1 MFSRPRSRPVGI
13 RRGNYRYSVS
23 IASIS
28 RSQGNPRLRWRHVAE
43 QHGKRP
49 VWHLKRPLF
58 AWLTKCRGCGARLD
72 THNPKLPLPRGSYSS
87 FTQTLLAGR
96 WIDFALRL
104 DRLLYLGKSSAF
116 TGRAFYFCY
125 FSFGCLHEFHFPK
138 LRKGT
143 SNQIRRD
150 PLNSRHIVMKNG
162 LLAAIIPFDSCAR
175 TIPFREDALIIWISI
190 PADAVADSEGSG
202 WLPVITHS
210 RYGGTAASIVRRK
223 PLV

>member
-1 MFSRPRSRPVGI
+1 MFSPPRSRPIDI
-13 RRGNYRYSVS
+13 RRDNYRYSVS
-23 IASIS
+23 ITSIL
-28 RSQGNPRLRWRHVAE
+28 RSQGNPHLRWRRVAG

-116 TGRAFYFCY
+116 TGGAFYFCY
-125 FSFGCLHEFHFPK
+125 FSFECLHEFHFPK

-143 SNQIRRD
+143 SNQVRRH
-150 PLNSRHIVMKNG
+150 PLNLRHIVVKNG
-162 LLAAIIPFDSCAR
+162 LLATIIPFDSYAR
-175 TIPFREDALIIWISI
+175 PIPFSDGALIIWISI

-202 WLPVITHS
+202 
-210 RYGGTAASIVRRK
+210 
-223 PLV
+223 LVARH